1 MIADGLY
8 TTVAGHH
15 VEPHADGPS
24 QGERPLLTLT
34 EVAETED
41 GYAVL
46 LLIDDHEPVRELRI
60 RPLGIGQDEYVRLI
74 ELFRFLI
81 RFAPRLHPGRKVH
94 APVEHVL
101 RVRDGA
107 QQLGLDHEVTVESH
121 DGLEP

>member
-8 TTVAGHH
+8 AAVAGHH
-15 VEPHADGPS
+15 VESYADGPS
-24 QGERPLLTLT
+24 QGERPLFALT

-46 LLIDDHEPVRELRI
+46 LLIDNHEPVRELRV

-74 ELFRFLI
+74 ELFRFFVRL
-81 RFAPRLHPGRKVH
+81 APRLHPRRKVR

-107 QQLGLDHEVTVESH
+107 QQMGLDHKVTVESH